1 LYIQVCAGAKSVS
14 LEYFPTTLRIR
25 ITENYGFVQV
35 FDDATGAPIPKIYV
49 KCFSKKKDA
58 GKISFYKDGY
68 TDMRGSF
75 DYARLNR
82 DEIGGIEKFSLLI
95 VGPRGKVRLFLFLI
109 VFRDW
114 PLGPVAC
121 QVW

>member
-1 LYIQVCAGAKSVS
+1 VS

-35 FDDATGAPIPKIYV
+35 FDDATGIPIPKIYV

-95 VGPRGKVRLFLFLI
+95 VGPRGKVRFFYLFFFLI

-114 PLGPVAC
+114 PLGLVAC